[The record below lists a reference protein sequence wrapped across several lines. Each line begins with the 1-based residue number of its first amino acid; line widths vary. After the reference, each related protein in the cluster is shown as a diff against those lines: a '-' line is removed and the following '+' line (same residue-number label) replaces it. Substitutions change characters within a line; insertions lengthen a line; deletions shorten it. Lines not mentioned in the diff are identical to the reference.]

1 VCVVTCCLTFDCNRS
16 QCYLVTIHHLSILQ
30 LENLFFFIFALN
42 VLCFFSLSFCVCV
55 WKVWEREISIK
66 SFLRWTNGVV
76 PIEMNV
82 LVGSFPSSLWT
93 CINDLL
99 VYVKKRSAYWR
110 GRVLDPLGSTKIFW
124 RVLFFFFNSQLFFN
138 GRPL

>member
-1 VCVVTCCLTFDCNRS
+1 MTCCLTFDCNRS
-16 QCYLVTIHHLSILQ
+16 QCYLVTIHHLSIVQ

-42 VLCFFSLSFCVCV
+42 VLCFFSRFVFVFQKCG
-55 WKVWEREISIK
+55 REKYRS
-66 SFLRWTNGVV
+66 SLFLRWTNGVV

-93 CINDLL
+93 CINDL
-99 VYVKKRSAYWR
+99 VCVKKGRRIGVVAYWILWAR
-110 GRVLDPLGSTKIFW
+110 PKYFGGSF
-124 RVLFFFFNSQLFFN
+124 FFN